1 MIFALCSLQPI
12 STPKKFF
19 VDICYYGFNFYL
31 LQFIISKILVVIVL
45 CISTEHICLKGTIF
59 SSAGI
64 SACLALRMALS
75 NALV

>member
-12 STPKKFF
+12 STPK
-19 VDICYYGFNFYL
+19 
-31 LQFIISKILVVIVL
+31 
-45 CISTEHICLKGTIF
+45 HICLKGTIF